1 MPIFIGT
8 HRVAPGTVNP
18 PPVAPL
24 EAPTVSWTD
33 PQGRTT
39 VLSDDANGWVLQP
52 GATGLD
58 MPTYQVYADES
69 PEIDGNF
76 IRQVRAQ
83 ARTVMLPLAVFS
95 SVSRADFLQRK
106 RDLRRSLNPKLGSGT
121 LTVTETDGTSR
132 SIPARYQSG
141 AEGDESVDSGGMRSQ
156 VLALTFTCPSPFWLG
171 DLVHQEFQVV
181 QSGSFFPLLPLR
193 LGTSQVLGDIVITN
207 DGDDVAYPVWTVK
220 GPATS
225 VVLSNVTTGASL
237 TLNQSLGSGDTAVI
251 DTRERVQ
258 TVLLNGSTNLWPNLD
273 PGSSLWGLEPSDNEV
288 TLTLTGATGAS
299 LMTLDFQPRYLSA

>member
-1 MPIFIGT
+1 VPIFVGT
-8 HRVAPGTVNP
+8 RSVPPGTVNP

-24 EAPTVSWTD
+24 EAPTVTWTD
-33 PQGRTT
+33 PQGRAT
-39 VLSDDANGWVLQP
+39 VLSDDGKGWVLQP

-83 ARTVMLPLAVFS
+83 ARTLMLPIAVFS
-95 SVSRADFLQRK
+95 DVSRADFLQRK
-106 RDLRRSLNPKLGSGT
+106 RNLRRSLNPKLGSGT

-171 DLVHQEFQVV
+171 EPVHQEFQVA
-181 QSGSFFPLLPLR
+181 QTGAFFPLLPLR
-193 LGTSQVLGDIVITN
+193 LGDSQVLGDVVITN

-225 VVLSNVTTGASL
+225 VVLTNVTTGASL
-237 TLNQSLGSGDTAVI
+237 TLNHSLGTGDTAVI

-258 TVLLNGSTNLWPNLD
+258 TVLLNGSTNLWPNIAS
-273 PGSSLWGLEPSDNEV
+273 GSSLWGLEPSDNEV
-288 TLTLTGATGAS
+288 ALTLAGATGDS
-299 LMTLDFQPRYLSA
+299 LMSLDFQPRYLSA